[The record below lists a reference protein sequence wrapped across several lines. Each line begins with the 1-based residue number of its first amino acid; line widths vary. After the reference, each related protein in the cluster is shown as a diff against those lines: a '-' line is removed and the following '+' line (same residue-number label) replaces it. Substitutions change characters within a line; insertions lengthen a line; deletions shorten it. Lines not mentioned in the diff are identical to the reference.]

1 MRRPQVHQACT
12 LEGPRPAAW
21 LSGLSPD
28 TGPGISCSG
37 ASASVGFVRQG
48 RQCASRT
55 LSVWGCPP
63 PASVPAWWQRQCPS
77 SSLAAES
84 LQVSPQDHDFLK
96 SGPPKLNSQHPGSQ
110 EGSRITPPL
119 DTPHLCTSENSCFR
133 DHVLEPPGRLAP
145 FVSLFTKLRTL
156 HPGSLDDSPV
166 GRDLTQSL
174 PSAEASAPCLPE
186 VPGVSLH
193 EGRRWRVP
201 RGHVDASTL
210 WWLGPHPSP
219 PFSHTPRRSLGKS
232 CKHEKIPDERTRSC
246 YSNSPLIVLMR
257 PPPIPEG

>member
-1 MRRPQVHQACT
+1 M
-12 LEGPRPAAW
+12 
-21 LSGLSPD
+21 
-28 TGPGISCSG
+28 
-37 ASASVGFVRQG
+37 
-48 RQCASRT
+48 
-55 LSVWGCPP
+55 
-63 PASVPAWWQRQCPS
+63 
-77 SSLAAES
+77 
-84 LQVSPQDHDFLK
+84 
-96 SGPPKLNSQHPGSQ
+96 
-110 EGSRITPPL
+110 
-119 DTPHLCTSENSCFR
+119 
-133 DHVLEPPGRLAP
+133 AP

-232 CKHEKIPDERTRSC
+232 CKHEKIPHGRTRSC

-257 PPPIPEG
+257 PPPPSQRDEPAPWAVCCLLDQQHSFDMRTCTLITCHVSLRRQAAAATRHKLR